1 MSKLMLHAL
10 LSVCVVVSP
19 TFAQADENAFPGK
32 QSKWNGF
39 SRYDF
44 EVDGKPV
51 LVVVPDKAVAEKP
64 WVWHGEF
71 FGHKPEP
78 DIELLKR
85 GFHVVYMQIP
95 NLFGSPQALKHWD
108 AFYKLL
114 TEEHGF
120 APRAAFVGVSRGGLY
135 CYNWASANPDKVACI
150 FGDAP
155 VCDLH
160 SWPAGAGKGTGN
172 PDELKRIL
180 EVYDAANADELYARA
195 LNPIDRL
202 EPLAKAN
209 IPLLH
214 VYGDADMG
222 VPWEENTGIVADRYR
237 KLGGQ
242 ITLIAK
248 PGVGH
253 VHGLDDPTPI
263 IEFIEKHSLAGL
275 SKK

>member
-1 MSKLMLHAL
+1 MSKMMI
-10 LSVCVVVSP
+10 CVLFVMCS
-19 TFAQADENAFPGK
+19 FACTDIVRADEAGFPGK

-51 LVVVPDKAVAEKP
+51 LVVAPDKPVAGKP

-95 NLFGSPQALKHWD
+95 NLFGSPEALKHWD
-108 AFYKLL
+108 AFYKAL
-114 TEEHGF
+114 TEKHGF
-120 APRAAFVGVSRGGLY
+120 AQRAAFVGVSRGGLY

-172 PDELKRIL
+172 PDEMKRIL
-180 EVYDAANADELYARA
+180 QVYDVATPDELYARA

-202 EPLAKAN
+202 EPLAKEK

-214 VYGDADMG
+214 VYGDADLG
-222 VPWEENTGIVADRYR
+222 VPWDENTGIVADRYR
-237 KLGGQ
+237 KLGGH

-263 IEFIEKHSLAGL
+263 IEFIENHSLAAL
-275 SKK
+275 SNK